1 MSGWSFVTNLKDPP
15 GHKSISQAASG
26 SPAGSHQQ
34 ATCSG
39 FVQASKISALGASK
53 LRVSFIVCDRRSMTS
68 PVFWVAVCANG
79 ISFLLLLFHRGK
91 VGVEIVQAALPLLA
105 EGLNP
110 VGDVLHRKRGKSART
125 SLRVAPTLDE
135 ARILK
140 HLEVLRNCRLAELKR
155 LHQLGNGRF
164 ALRQASQ
171 DCPARR
177 IAEGLERDAQMICAI

>member
-15 GHKSISQAASG
+15 GRKSISQAASG

-39 FVQASKISALGASK
+39 FVQVSKISARGASK

-68 PVFWVAVCANG
+68 PVCWVAVCADG

-91 VGVEIVQAALPLLA
+91 VRVEIVQAALPLPA

-110 VGDVLHRKRGKSART
+110 VGDVLHRKGCKSART

-135 ARILK
+135 ARILN
-140 HLEVLRNCRLAELKR
+140 HL
-155 LHQLGNGRF
+155 G
-164 ALRQASQ
+164 
-171 DCPARR
+171 
-177 IAEGLERDAQMICAI
+177 I